1 MNSQSVKL
9 LENKVWDNFN
19 ESNRLLKWVKSGI
32 GRPSD
37 QRKTLESLG
46 LKKLNQTV
54 IHEETPSILGM
65 VRKVSHLITIESKP
79 K

>member
-1 MNSQSVKL
+1 MGKISI
-9 LENKVWDNFN
+9 
-19 ESNRLLKWVKSGI
+19 KWVKSGI

-65 VRKVSHLITIESKP
+65 VSKVSHLINIESKP
-79 K
+79 KSF